1 MMNAVFREWEFEI
14 MEEYLYMQDHSPIST
29 FYRDNV
35 TRYRHYYEHIYP
47 HPNYI
52 IVYLED
58 FARQGNGGFRLLLDF
73 FTISD
78 YIRFN
83 EEFETENRNEN
94 GIPKTT
100 FFYLENYQPKDSLV
114 KGAHYYLD
122 IRTLKSLIVELKPD
136 DGEGF
141 PVLYSISIPLNE
153 GQTENNKATLL
164 YQTQS
169 LTYPQWVFGSLHN
182 TNNPI
187 SISGSSN
194 AELMVWD
201 VNQGNFNEVKVDD
214 QPYVI
219 FDAGTEVLNVAVPFQ
234 PLQHKLTVE
243 LQQANV
249 PMFVLSHWHT
259 DHYSLL
265 FAQSNN
271 DLLRIAYYVL
281 PSYVKSLS
289 VFCFI
294 ARLQQIGACINMVVL
309 PFSNPWVKYV
319 INTSLTLYANKYVT
333 SSVNNSGLTLFVQG
347 PTNNAMLPGDGRYK
361 IAEAQTKDSILLPMT
376 ASQMHYLVIPHHGG
390 DAGTVSYV
398 IPNARS
404 IEGVVSVGANN
415 RHRHPNVAV
424 IGKLGR
430 FLQPNIEM
438 TMTHGDIVKVL

>member
-1 MMNAVFREWEFEI
+1 MMNAVFREWEFDI
-14 MEEYLYMQDHSPIST
+14 MEEFLYMQNHSPIST

-35 TRYRHYYEHIYP
+35 TRYWHYYKHIYP

-58 FARQGNGGFRLLLDF
+58 FVRQGNGGYRLLLDF

-78 YIRFN
+78 FIRFN
-83 EEFETENRNEN
+83 EEFETEDRNEN

-100 FFYLENYQPKDSLV
+100 FFYLENYQPNDSLV

-122 IRTLKSLIVELKPD
+122 IRTLKSLIVELKPG

-187 SISGSSN
+187 SISGNSN
-194 AELMVWD
+194 TELIVWD
-201 VNQGNFNEVKVDD
+201 VNQGNFNEVKVDG
-214 QPYVI
+214 QPYVM

-271 DLLRIAYYVL
+271 DLSRIQYYML
-281 PSYVKSLS
+281 PSNAKSLS
-289 VFCFI
+289 IYCFI
-294 ARLQQIGACINMVVL
+294 YRLQMIGACVNMVVL
-309 PFSNPWVKYV
+309 PYGKPWIKHV
-319 INTSLTLYANKYVT
+319 INSSLTLYANKNYV
-333 SSVNNSGLTLFVQG
+333 SNVNNSGLTLFVQG
-347 PTNNAMLPGDGRYK
+347 PNNNAMLPGDCRYRLAESQANDCISAP
-361 IAEAQTKDSILLPMT
+361 IANGQK
-376 ASQMHYLVIPHHGG
+376 HYLVIPHHGG
-390 DAGTVSYV
+390 IAGTVSYSL
-398 IPNARS
+398 PNAS
-404 IEGVVSVGANN
+404 VIEGMVSVGANN
-415 RHRHPNVAV
+415 THGHPNTTVMGQ
-424 IGKLGR
+424 IGR
-430 FLQPNIEM
+430 YLQPNIEM
-438 TMTHGDIVKVL
+438 TMTHGDIVKGL